1 LPGSEKTTIYI
12 NHLYIMSKIYHLDA
26 PNAGRI
32 EKKYLTKAIDS
43 GYISTFGPFVGQF
56 EKKFAKFLG
65 AKKAVALQSGT
76 AALHMSLLEAG
87 IGDGDEVIVPCLT
100 FVATVNPVLYVG
112 AKPVLADVSP
122 DTWNIQPEE
131 IESHIT
137 TKTKAIIPV
146 HLFGTCCDMGRIM
159 EIAQKYN
166 LVVIE
171 DSTESLGVS
180 FKGKQTG
187 MFGNFGCFSFN
198 GNKLITTGGGG
209 MIVSEDEKK
218 IEHIRFLINQAADKN
233 RSYYHPEIGFNYRM
247 TNIEAALG
255 LAQLERINSFLD
267 KKRKFTKIY
276 QQILGVLPYVEF
288 QKQYTQAQ
296 GARWLNCM
304 VIKKKIDIDSFI
316 RQLKKKNIQT
326 RRIFLPVSEMPYLRG
341 PARKY
346 PNSYGIYKNGICL
359 PSSTINSSDE
369 IKEAALQVRE
379 TLEHFRQ

>member
-1 LPGSEKTTIYI
+1 
-12 NHLYIMSKIYHLDA
+12 MSKIYHLDA

-304 VIKKKIDIDSFI
+304 VI
-316 RQLKKKNIQT
+316 
-326 RRIFLPVSEMPYLRG
+326 
-341 PARKY
+341 
-346 PNSYGIYKNGICL
+346 
-359 PSSTINSSDE
+359 
-369 IKEAALQVRE
+369 
-379 TLEHFRQ
+379 